1 MGSSFGLLASG
12 VFFVAVGVAAIIV
25 EQRWPGGILAVLVAA
40 PLVVIGIRGL
50 LSDEPDE
57 GP

>member
-25 EQRWPGGILAVLVAA
+25 EQRWPGGILSMLVAA

-50 LSDEPDE
+50 LSEPDE